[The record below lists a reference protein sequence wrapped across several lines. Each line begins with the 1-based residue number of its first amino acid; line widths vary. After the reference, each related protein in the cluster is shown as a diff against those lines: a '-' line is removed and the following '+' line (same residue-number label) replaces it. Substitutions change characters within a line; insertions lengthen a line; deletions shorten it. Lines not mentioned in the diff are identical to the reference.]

1 MQRRHPDRGRSCILY
16 QLTACSVTFER
27 RGMLYLKKKTP
38 YTQSY
43 FDDPAVAMEGSA
55 DGIF

>member
-1 MQRRHPDRGRSCILY
+1 
-16 QLTACSVTFER
+16 
-27 RGMLYLKKKTP
+27 MLYLKKKTP